1 MLKQYFHRENK
12 QNEVLHNV
20 DKRTQ
25 EDGMTNGVGSE
36 NQEIN
41 QTVSVACV
49 LEDEETN
56 APVAVNDADALPL
69 YNLKQKETIKD
80 VIINTE
86 LNTEQEAE
94 IRDTEWVPGYILGCA
109 KSDESYWAQ
118 SAVNW
123 DRASEA

>member
-94 IRDTEWVPGYILGCA
+94 IRDTE
-109 KSDESYWAQ
+109 
-118 SAVNW
+118 
-123 DRASEA
+123 